1 MEEQEREKK
10 SVPAR
15 RWQVLIAILLLLLIY
30 TLSGFYLLP
39 WVLKNQAE
47 KRLPELLQRPVTVA
61 QIQFNPFTLQLKIND
76 FIVKERHDHEVFV
89 KIDDLLLDVAGF
101 LSLSNRALVLERLDI
116 QGPYCKMIRNRDL
129 SYNFSDLLDML
140 KVPATDEKDPAAD
153 EGSAVHFSLNNI
165 IVNQGLVVIDDSH
178 RDTVHKI
185 AEIVIHLPQISN
197 LPNLVKADVRPSFS
211 AVVNGTPLNVKG
223 KTLPFYETL
232 ETHFTINLDKLNL
245 PYYLSYLPGERNFV
259 VAAGSLSTDLD
270 MVYIQSEK
278 SIPRLSLSGTAT
290 ISDFLVSGKGDEN
303 NYRFISIPELVV
315 TLGQGNLLAGEIFLD
330 EIICH
335 RPEINFLHKPD
346 GAYYLPM
353 LIAAASADGQNADG
367 QSASGAVPA
376 PKSEAEKKS
385 ATQITFRLGKMYLQE
400 GLLTVL
406 DRRVTPAFS
415 RRLYPVDFKLENFT
429 TVAGERAHYSLN
441 LKSDLGESLAGSGEF
456 ALEPLEVKTHFDLQG
471 LPLPKYAAYY
481 RPFFAGKFAGGQLGL
496 TGDVTVAKTE
506 AGDILMQLEDLG
518 CKLENCKLSTPDGT
532 SVLSLPRFELSQGVI
547 DFDKHECVIGLI
559 SGDQG
564 HLNLIRRKNGNLN
577 LVDLLPAETSKS
589 EVQAPAQSQ
598 PVNDAWHLLLTRGN
612 LQGCSVTF
620 EDKVPF
626 GGRTVFAGDQIDL
639 RIDQFGTGRNETGK
653 LDLKLR
659 LAKRGKLSVQG
670 AVGIEPLQAE
680 LEINLQ
686 KFPLPLLQNYLSEY
700 LDLILVRG
708 EFATKGHLRFRQGEA
723 RDDKLDFAGDLSLDN
738 LKTVD
743 NERAADIFDLQHLAL
758 SRFKYNAQPPSFSLE
773 KALFKGLQVNFT
785 KEGDGLTN
793 LEKVMVKESPAV
805 TNKAD
810 GQPETDIASDSAL
823 KLDLKELALDDSSIM
838 FLDRS
843 VSPAVEIFFDDLNGS
858 VTGLTS
864 LSEKPAEVKFSG
876 RLNRQAP
883 VSISGAVNPLGESL
897 FADIEIKG
905 EGLGLTS
912 ASPYSGKYIG
922 HLISKGKVS
931 FDLTYH
937 IEDNQLKAHNS
948 IFIDQFDFGSSVE
961 SSDAMNLPVRMA
973 VSLLR
978 NRQGEI
984 SLDLPVSGDLSDPEF
999 SLGGIIIKVFINLIT
1014 KAVTSPF
1021 ALIGSLAGGG
1031 DDLNLVNFT
1040 EGRAELDKSAEE
1052 HLAKLAGVLYDRP
1065 GLKVEIVGRAEAGS
1079 DRQALQEA
1087 HFMKLLQTQKFKDM
1101 DTKNR
1106 PLVITDV
1113 VVEKDEFEKY
1123 LWQAYKAAPIE
1134 KEKILL
1140 LVKKIKPAEQERLLR
1155 EFVKV
1160 DDDELLRLAR
1170 QRAQVVMTFLTAKG
1184 PLEAKRLFLVTPQLL
1199 PAEAGAAGDKG
1210 RQVEIKIK

>member
-1 MEEQEREKK
+1 VEEQEREKK
-10 SVPAR
+10 SVLAR
-15 RWQVLIAILLLLLIY
+15 RWQVLVAVLLLLLIY

-61 QIQFNPFTLQLKIND
+61 RIQFNPFTLQLKVND

-165 IVNQGLVVIDDSH
+165 TVNQGLVVIDDSH

-197 LPNLVKADVRPSFS
+197 LSNLVKADVRPSFS
-211 AVVNGTPLNVKG
+211 AVVNGTPLNIKG
-223 KTLPFYETL
+223 KTRPFHETL

-330 EIICH
+330 EIVCR

-353 LIAAASADGQNADG
+353 LIAAASADGQ
-367 QSASGAVPA
+367 SASGVAPA
-376 PKSEAEKKS
+376 PKSETEKKS
-385 ATQITFRLGKMYLQE
+385 ATNIVFRLNEMRLEE
-400 GLLTVL
+400 GVVTIL
-406 DRRVTPAFS
+406 DRRVNPVFS
-415 RRLYPVDFKLENFT
+415 TRFYPVNFKLENFT
-429 TVAGERAHYSLN
+429 TVAGERARYSLN
-441 LKSDLGESLAGSGEF
+441 LKSDLGESLAGTGEF

-481 RPFFAGKFAGGQLGL
+481 RPFFAGKFAGSQLSL

-506 AGDILMQLEDLG
+506 KGDLLMQLEDFG
-518 CKLENCKLSTPDGT
+518 CKLENCKLSTPDGD
-532 SVLSLPRFELSQGVI
+532 LLLNLPHFELSQGMI

-559 SGDQG
+559 NGDQG
-564 HLNLIRRKNGNLN
+564 HLNLIRRTDGTLN
-577 LVDLLPAETSKS
+577 LVDLLPAETSKN
-589 EVQAPAQSQ
+589 EVQAPAQS
-598 PVNDAWHLLLTRGN
+598 PSANDTWHLLLTRGN
-612 LQGCSVTF
+612 LQGCAVTF
-620 EDKVPF
+620 EDNVPR
-626 GGRTVFAGDQIDL
+626 GGRTLFVSDQINL
-639 RIDQFGTGRNETGK
+639 RVDQFGSGRNETGK

-680 LEINLQ
+680 LDINLQ

-700 LDLILVRG
+700 LDLVLVRG
-708 EFATKGHLRFRQGEA
+708 EFATKGHLSFLQGEA
-723 RDDKLDFAGDLSLDN
+723 RDDKIDFAGDLSLDN

-743 NERAADIFDLQHLAL
+743 SEQAADIFDLRHLAL
-758 SRFKYNAQPPSFSLE
+758 SRFKYHAQPPSFSLE
-773 KALFKGLQVNFT
+773 KALFKGLQVNII

-793 LEKVMVKESPAV
+793 LEKVVVKEAPAAADKV
-805 TNKAD
+805 D
-810 GQPETDIASDSAL
+810 GQPETDAASDSAL
-823 KLDLKELALDDSSIM
+823 KLDLKELALDDSSLL

-843 VSPAVEIFFDDLNGS
+843 LSPAVEIVFDDLNGS

-864 LSEKPAEVKFSG
+864 LGEKPAEVKFSG

-883 VSISGAVNPLGESL
+883 VSISGTVNPLGESL

-912 ASPYSGKYIG
+912 ASSYSGKYIG

-937 IEDNQLKAHNS
+937 IEDNRLEAHNS

-1021 ALIGSLAGGG
+1021 ALIGSLVGGG

-1052 HLAKLAGVLYDRP
+1052 PLAKLAGVLYDRP
-1065 GLKVEIVGRAEAGS
+1065 GLKVEIVGRAGAGS

-1087 HFMKLLQTQKFKDM
+1087 HFMKLLQVQKFEDMSAKD
-1101 DTKNR
+1101 R
-1106 PLVITDV
+1106 PLAITDV
-1113 VVEKDEFEKY
+1113 VVEKDEFGEY
-1123 LWQAYKAAPIE
+1123 LWQAYKAAPIK

-1140 LVKKIKPAEQERLLR
+1140 LVKKIKPVEQERLLR

-1160 DDDELLRLAR
+1160 DDDELLGLAR
-1170 QRAQVVMTFLTAKG
+1170 QRAQIVMTFLKAKG
-1184 PLEAKRLFLVTPQLL
+1184 PLEAKRLFLVAPQLL
-1199 PAEAGAAGDKG
+1199 SVEAGAAGDKG
-1210 RQVEIKIK
+1210 QQVEIKIK